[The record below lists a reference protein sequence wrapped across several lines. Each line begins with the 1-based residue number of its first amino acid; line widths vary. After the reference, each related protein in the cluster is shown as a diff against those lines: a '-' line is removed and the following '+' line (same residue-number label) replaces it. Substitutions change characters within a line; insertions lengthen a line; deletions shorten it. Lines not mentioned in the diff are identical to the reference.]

1 MPIVHYSGNKLHTR
15 VSQWPFLHRTQIYTQ
30 QYVVLCT
37 CKNRQK
43 GSLKLEPGVIFY
55 HLLLATERRKI
66 EEIKSKGRRNR
77 RWRREK
83 MTEKCSDKK
92 EEM

>member
-1 MPIVHYSGNKLHTR
+1 MQKQAER
-15 VSQWPFLHRTQIYTQ
+15 
-30 QYVVLCT
+30 CT
-37 CKNRQK
+37 ET
-43 GSLKLEPGVIFY
+43 GSKSDLY

-66 EEIKSKGRRNR
+66 DEIKSKGSRNR